1 MKVNKVKSVIAFIIA
16 LSILLIPQ
24 GAYADS
30 STEYDTRT
38 STSVVNNKQ
47 WKIRFNK
54 ELNPSTVSGN
64 TILVQDEQNNR
75 INNTVTLDSDNRT
88 IILNPA
94 TPYNDDIKY
103 QVIVTKDV
111 KAKDGKLL
119 KKPIKMK
126 FSIKAV
132 VPTVDDAGYF
142 YNMNSLIN
150 KDTKGWTISA
160 LKYADGTKGELLET
174 EGYNSS
180 TVETPFKLNGYYKIY
195 IGYASGT
202 SPIEVKKSSSKEY
215 VQVTSDSTYYSGTGY
230 DQQYIY
236 EKFALLDNFNNEG
249 IVIDSKNRKVRIA
262 YIRAVKA
269 TDAEI
274 KLYNTE
280 NEGAKEKRVIYDND
294 GYSSFSDGIF
304 PNSESLNTKLAA
316 PLASKN
322 VGILNWTLGTTAM
335 LNYNSKYAGKALES
349 FDKYPSQL
357 RDIDKRAKTQ
367 ILSILSEGKSPLE
380 FLAEFGEEQN
390 LDVYA
395 SLRMAAFY
403 PEDKYGFLNGNIYN
417 SYKDV
422 KQRDGY
428 GFSYFYPKTRDYIT
442 NVLKEASSFKYVDG
456 VTLDFCRYPT
466 VMTSEANQDTK
477 IKIMTEFMR
486 RIRKEIPNKK
496 IVVRI
501 PYNNYLSYGFD
512 IKTWIK
518 EGLID
523 VLVPSNISVDDFFN
537 VKPFVDMVKGTKIKL
552 YIGICAD
559 VTGHDLTK
567 EEEQLMKAG
576 LYVHNK
582 TYLSINEY
590 MKRTAEVYA
599 AGADGVFL
607 FNTTYRIYINS
618 SSPKEASMLGDKV
631 AMAKWY
637 YFQYNPKPVVKS
649 VVITKL

>member
-1 MKVNKVKSVIAFIIA
+1 
-16 LSILLIPQ
+16 
-24 GAYADS
+24 
-30 STEYDTRT
+30 
-38 STSVVNNKQ
+38 
-47 WKIRFNK
+47 
-54 ELNPSTVSGN
+54 
-64 TILVQDEQNNR
+64 
-75 INNTVTLDSDNRT
+75 
-88 IILNPA
+88 
-94 TPYNDDIKY
+94 
-103 QVIVTKDV
+103 
-111 KAKDGKLL
+111 
-119 KKPIKMK
+119 
-126 FSIKAV
+126 
-132 VPTVDDAGYF
+132 
-142 YNMNSLIN
+142 
-150 KDTKGWTISA
+150 
-160 LKYADGTKGELLET
+160 
-174 EGYNSS
+174 
-180 TVETPFKLNGYYKIY
+180 
-195 IGYASGT
+195 
-202 SPIEVKKSSSKEY
+202 
-215 VQVTSDSTYYSGTGY
+215 
-230 DQQYIY
+230 
-236 EKFALLDNFNNEG
+236 
-249 IVIDSKNRKVRIA
+249 
-262 YIRAVKA
+262 
-269 TDAEI
+269 
-274 KLYNTE
+274 
-280 NEGAKEKRVIYDND
+280 
-294 GYSSFSDGIF
+294 
-304 PNSESLNTKLAA
+304 
-316 PLASKN
+316 
-322 VGILNWTLGTTAM
+322 M